1 MTDDEYGEKT
11 VSVSLDGQEAELN
24 FIDHPSNEMGVENII
39 STYEP
44 QACMVVYSIIDKESY
59 AKAEETLQYLET
71 QKRESGIS
79 RAKILVP
86 SAFSSYFLGLNGN
99 DLSGW

>member
-71 QKRESGIS
+71 QKRESGIR
-79 RAKILVP
+79 RAKILVH
-86 SAFSSYFLGLNGN
+86 FSFIKGFRG
-99 DLSGW
+99 

>member
-1 MTDDEYGEKT
+1 M
-11 VSVSLDGQEAELN
+11 
-24 FIDHPSNEMGVENII
+24 ENII

-71 QKRESGIS
+71 QKRESGIR
-79 RAKILVP
+79 RAKILV
-86 SAFSSYFLGLNGN
+86 SITFSPPLDIDF
-99 DLSGW
+99 

>member
-1 MTDDEYGEKT
+1 MT
-11 VSVSLDGQEAELN
+11 LDTWLQ
-24 FIDHPSNEMGVENII
+24 VENII

-71 QKRESGIS
+71 QKRESGIR
-79 RAKILVP
+79 RARILVHF
-86 SAFSSYFLGLNGN
+86 FSFIKGFRG
-99 DLSGW
+99 

>member
-1 MTDDEYGEKT
+1 MTREHW
-11 VSVSLDGQEAELN
+11 LQ
-24 FIDHPSNEMGVENII
+24 VENII

-44 QACMVVYSIIDKESY
+44 QACMVVYSVIDKDSY

-79 RAKILVP
+79 RAKILVYQ
-86 SAFSSYFLGLNGN
+86 SAFSSHFW
-99 DLSGW
+99 D

>member
-1 MTDDEYGEKT
+1 MRQSFFLTDDEYGEKT

-86 SAFSSYFLGLNGN
+86 SEFSFLGIT
-99 DLSGW
+99 